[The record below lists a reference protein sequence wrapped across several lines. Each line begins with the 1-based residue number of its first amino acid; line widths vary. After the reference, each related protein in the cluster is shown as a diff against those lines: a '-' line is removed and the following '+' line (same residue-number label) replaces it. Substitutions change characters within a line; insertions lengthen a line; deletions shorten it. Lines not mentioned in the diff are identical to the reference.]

1 MLAAADNGGQ
11 NIERGLNTCLLAYLL
26 GLFAEQEELIII
38 DHRKLRSFP
47 APQAIAT
54 VTSWEK
60 SPAWGVAQQA
70 K

>member
-1 MLAAADNGGQ
+1 MAVKTLKPR
-11 NIERGLNTCLLAYLL
+11 IEYLFGLI
-26 GLFAEQEELIII
+26 EQGAFIII
-38 DHRKLRSFP
+38 DHQELRSFP

-60 SPAWGVAQQA
+60 SPALGVAQQA